1 MSSSISIQT
10 KSLFDT
16 IPQSTT
22 SSILSYVTSND
33 WLNFRLVSRS
43 CYQIVHGTNVANTS
57 NTIATSNGEV
67 SESEVLW
74 RLALVREYQFDE
86 EDDEELLHQCI
97 EQNEY
102 EDDDDAFLR
111 TEDMFT
117 APNCSFPGRIGVRL
131 IYAFIVRGMIYM

>member
-1 MSSSISIQT
+1 MSSRSP
-10 KSLFDT
+10 FDT

-22 SSILSYVTSND
+22 SSILSYCISND

-43 CYQIVHGTNVANTS
+43 CYQIVHGKNVANTF
-57 NTIATSNGEV
+57 NTIAIVDGEGR

-86 EDDEELLHQCI
+86 ADEKLSHQCI

-102 EDDDDAFLR
+102 QDDDDK
-111 TEDMFT
+111 
-117 APNCSFPGRIGVRL
+117 
-131 IYAFIVRGMIYM
+131 